1 MNSKRIGNKLRKLRG
16 KRTLAE
22 VSRDLGIS
30 DAALCAYEL
39 GQRVPRDDKKMRIA
53 KYFGKSVSELF
64 FENLEFALDGKALD
78 YVVVNHME
86 PDHCATLGEVILRYP
101 QVKIVCN
108 AKTLTMIKQFF
119 TFDADERCQI
129 VKEGESLTLGKHT
142 LQFYMAPMVHWPEVM
157 VTYDTADKVLFSA
170 DAFGTFGA
178 LGGAIFA
185 DECGYPQ
192 KGFDEARRYYSNI
205 VGKYGMQTLSLLKKA
220 SGLDIAY
227 VCPLHGPIWRKD
239 IGAFVEKYQLW
250 GAYEPEE
257 KGVLIAYA
265 SVYGGTQNAAEI
277 LASKLAD
284 AGVTNLAM
292 YDVSVTDPS
301 YIVSEAFRFSH
312 IVFASTTYNNGIF
325 CNMETL
331 LHDLAAHA
339 LKNRTVGIIQNGS
352 WAPQSGKLMREI
364 IGSMQNMQILDAC
377 VNLRSTVKPE
387 NLTEIDALCEAIA
400 ADF

>member
-1 MNSKRIGNKLRKLRG
+1 MHCTRNITNDIVYLGGSDRR
-16 KRTLAE
+16 LALFE
-22 VSRDLGIS
+22 NVFPIPNGVSYNAYLIKDEKT
-30 DAALCAYEL
+30 ALL
-39 GQRVPRDDKKMRIA
+39 DTVD
-53 KYFGKSVSELF
+53 KSVSELF

-185 DECGYPQ
+185 DECGCPQ

-257 KGVLIAYA
+257 KGFLITYA

>member
-1 MNSKRIGNKLRKLRG
+1 MHCTRNITNDIVYLGGSDRR
-16 KRTLAE
+16 LALFE
-22 VSRDLGIS
+22 NVFPIPNGVSYNAYLIKDEKT
-30 DAALCAYEL
+30 ALL
-39 GQRVPRDDKKMRIA
+39 DTVD
-53 KYFGKSVSELF
+53 KSVWELF

-192 KGFDEARRYYSNI
+192 RALTKHAAIIRILSANTACRRC
-205 VGKYGMQTLSLLKKA
+205 L
-220 SGLDIAY
+220 
-227 VCPLHGPIWRKD
+227 
-239 IGAFVEKYQLW
+239 F
-250 GAYEPEE
+250 
-257 KGVLIAYA
+257 
-265 SVYGGTQNAAEI
+265 
-277 LASKLAD
+277 
-284 AGVTNLAM
+284 
-292 YDVSVTDPS
+292 
-301 YIVSEAFRFSH
+301 
-312 IVFASTTYNNGIF
+312 
-325 CNMETL
+325 
-331 LHDLAAHA
+331 
-339 LKNRTVGIIQNGS
+339 
-352 WAPQSGKLMREI
+352 
-364 IGSMQNMQILDAC
+364 
-377 VNLRSTVKPE
+377 
-387 NLTEIDALCEAIA
+387 
-400 ADF
+400 